1 MKKNKNHLSL
11 VILIALILLM
21 CLAGYTFARYY
32 KTVEAGTATSN
43 IARWSF
49 GAGDTLT
56 TLNLSNEKIAPGTN
70 GNFSIEV
77 DATNSD
83 VGVDYE
89 VKFLNE
95 SNIPRKMK
103 YYAVTTDQKGARMQ
117 TVTVNSL
124 TELEEKIK
132 GSIPV
137 ANGNQKRTVTVYWE
151 WPFNEN
157 VQDGIDNEDG
167 TLKLDSNGNPILD
180 ENNNN
185 SLHCSFD
192 IQIIGRQTKT
202 S

>member
-1 MKKNKNHLSL
+1 MKKNKKILRL
-11 VILIALILLM
+11 AILILMILLM

-32 KTVEAGTATSN
+32 KSVEVGSATSN

-49 GAGDTLT
+49 GAGDTLST
-56 TLNLSNEKIAPGTN
+56 ISLSDQKLAPGTT
-70 GNFSIEV
+70 GNFAIEV
-77 DATNSD
+77 DATNSE

-89 VKFLNE
+89 VKFSNE
-95 SNIPRKMK
+95 KNVPRKMK
-103 YYAVTTDQKGARMQ
+103 FYAVTTDQRTLRQQ
-117 TVTVNSL
+117 TITVNSL
-124 TELEEKIK
+124 SELEEKIN

-137 ANGNQKRTVTVYWE
+137 VSGNQKRIITVYWE

-185 SLHCSFD
+185 SLQCSFD
-192 IQIIGRQTKT
+192 IQIIGRQTKI

>member
-1 MKKNKNHLSL
+1 MKRNKKILSL
-11 VILIALILLM
+11 VLLIALVLLM

-32 KTVEAGTATSN
+32 KTVDAGTAASN

-49 GAGDTLT
+49 GAGDTLST
-56 TLNLSNEKIAPGTN
+56 ISLSDQKIAPGTT
-70 GNFSIEV
+70 GNFAIEV
-77 DATNSD
+77 DATNSE

-89 VKFLNE
+89 VKFSNE
-95 SNIPRKMK
+95 KNVPRKMK
-103 YYAVTTDQKGARMQ
+103 FYAVTTDQKTLRQQ
-117 TVTVNSL
+117 TITVNSL
-124 TELEEKIK
+124 SELEEKIN

-137 ANGNQKRTVTVYWE
+137 AVGNQKRTITVYWE

-157 VQDGIDNEDG
+157 AQDGIDNEDG

-192 IQIIGRQTKT
+192 VQIIGRQTKN